1 MLIKAKYAKYRSL
14 VLSLLLI
21 LVVVVPGEAVSAAQS
36 VAGKKAEVKQLQAV
50 LKKLQSDLKK
60 ERAKRSKEERALQL
74 SEQNIATTAAQ
85 ILELNKKLASNSS
98 NLQGF
103 LSRQTQLQQ
112 QLDLQQNNLVSIIK
126 QRYQMGEETP
136 LKLLLRQQNPEYV
149 SRMLIYF
156 EKIREQQNTEILA
169 FRQLLAKHD
178 SNNSKID
185 QTQSQLLTQRKKLLQ
200 QQQQLQRSRTKRR
213 QVLAKIDLQISKN
226 RTKIKKLAA
235 DKKRLEK
242 VISRIQKVLPKTV
255 VKVKAT
261 VKATVKAKVKDN
273 RPFKVLKGKLPW
285 PVKGR
290 VIRNFASVE
299 NNLAYDG
306 VLISAV
312 QGRSVQA
319 VHGGMVVFA
328 DWLRSYGMLMIIDH
342 GDGYLTL
349 YGHNQQLLKKVG
361 DSVSTQEP
369 IAMTGNSG
377 GNQHAAL
384 YFAIR
389 HRGQTTNPRAWFA
402 RR

>member
-1 MLIKAKYAKYRSL
+1 
-14 VLSLLLI
+14 
-21 LVVVVPGEAVSAAQS
+21 
-36 VAGKKAEVKQLQAV
+36 LQAV

-85 ILELNKKLASNSS
+85 ILKFNKKLASNNS

-112 QLDLQQNNLVSIIK
+112 QLDLQQKNLVSIIK

-200 QQQQLQRSRTKRR
+200 QQQQLQSSRTKRR

-255 VKVKAT
+255 VK

-361 DSVSTQEP
+361 DSVSTLEP

>member
-1 MLIKAKYAKYRSL
+1 LLIKAKYAKYRSL

-21 LVVVVPGEAVSAAQS
+21 LVVVVPGTAVSAAQS

-85 ILELNKKLASNSS
+85 ILELNKKLASNNS

-103 LSRQTQLQQ
+103 LSRQKQLQQ

-200 QQQQLQRSRTKRR
+200 QQQQLQSSRTKRR

-255 VKVKAT
+255 VK

-361 DSVSTQEP
+361 DSVSTLEP

>member
-1 MLIKAKYAKYRSL
+1 LLIKAKYAKYRSL

-21 LVVVVPGEAVSAAQS
+21 LVVVVPGTAVSAAQS

-85 ILELNKKLASNSS
+85 ILTLNKKLASNNS

-185 QTQSQLLTQRKKLLQ
+185 QTQSQLLTQRKKLQQ
-200 QQQQLQRSRTKRR
+200 QQQQLQSSRTKRR

-255 VKVKAT
+255 VK

-361 DSVSTQEP
+361 DSVSTLEP

>member
-1 MLIKAKYAKYRSL
+1 
-14 VLSLLLI
+14 LLI
-21 LVVVVPGEAVSAAQS
+21 LAFVVPGATVSAAQS
-36 VAGKKAEVKQLQAV
+36 LVGKKAEVKQLQAV
-50 LKKLQSDLKK
+50 LKKLKSDLKK

-74 SEQNIATTAAQ
+74 SEQTIAATAAQ
-85 ILELNKKLASNSS
+85 ISKLNKKLASNNS

-112 QLDLQQNNLVSIIK
+112 QLGLQQKNLVNIIK
-126 QRYQMGEETP
+126 QRYQIGEETP

-156 EKIREQQNTEILA
+156 EKIREQQNSEILA
-169 FRQLLAKHD
+169 FRQLLDEHD

-185 QTQSQLLTQRKKLLQ
+185 QTQSQLLTQRKKL
-200 QQQQLQRSRTKRR
+200 QQQQLQLQSSRAKRR
-213 QVLAKIDLQISKN
+213 QVLAKIDLQITRN

-255 VKVKAT
+255 VKVKAV

-377 GNQHAAL
+377 GSQHAAL

>member
-1 MLIKAKYAKYRSL
+1 MSATT
-14 VLSLLLI
+14 
-21 LVVVVPGEAVSAAQS
+21 VSAAGS
-36 VAGKKAEVKQLQAV
+36 VAGEKAEVKQLQAM
-50 LKKLQSDLKK
+50 LKKLQSNLKK

-74 SEQNIATTAAQ
+74 SEQSIATTAAQ
-85 ILELNKKLASNSS
+85 ILKLNKKLLSINA
-98 NLQGF
+98 NLDGF

-112 QLDLQQNNLVSIIK
+112 QLDQQRKNLHSLIK
-126 QRYQMGEETP
+126 QRYQMGEEAP

-156 EKIREQQNTEILA
+156 ERIREQQNAEVLA
-169 FRQLLAKHD
+169 YRQLLDEHD
-178 SNNSKID
+178 SNSSKID
-185 QTQSQLLTQRKKLLQ
+185 QSQAQLLAQKHKLQQ
-200 QQQQLQRSRTKRR
+200 QQQQLQSSRAKRS
-213 QVLAKIDLQISKN
+213 QALAKIDQQILRN

-235 DKKRLEK
+235 DKKRLQK
-242 VISRIQKVLPKTV
+242 VISRIEKVLPKTV
-255 VKVKAT
+255 VKVKA
-261 VKATVKAKVKDN
+261 KVKDN
-273 RPFKVLKGKLPW
+273 RPFKILKGKLPW
-285 PVKGR
+285 PVKGK
-290 VIRNFASVE
+290 VIRSFASVE

-306 VLISAV
+306 VLISSA

-319 VHGGMVVFA
+319 VHSGMVVFA

-342 GDGYLTL
+342 GDGYMTL

-361 DSVSTQEP
+361 DSVSALEP

-389 HRGQTTNPRAWFA
+389 HRGQTTNPRTWFA

>member
-85 ILELNKKLASNSS
+85 ILELNKKLASNNS

-185 QTQSQLLTQRKKLLQ
+185 QTQSQLLTQRKKLQQ
-200 QQQQLQRSRTKRR
+200 QQQQLQSSRTKRR

-255 VKVKAT
+255 VK

-377 GNQHAAL
+377 GSQHAAL

>member
-1 MLIKAKYAKYRSL
+1 M
-14 VLSLLLI
+14 
-21 LVVVVPGEAVSAAQS
+21 
-36 VAGKKAEVKQLQAV
+36 
-50 LKKLQSDLKK
+50 LKKLQSDLKA

-74 SEQNIATTAAQ
+74 SEQSIASTAAQ
-85 ILELNKKLASNSS
+85 ILKLNKKLLSINA
-98 NLQGF
+98 NLDGF
-103 LSRQTQLQQ
+103 LNRQTQLQQ
-112 QLDLQQNNLVSIIK
+112 QLEQQRKNLHLLIK

-156 EKIREQQNTEILA
+156 ERIREQQNAEVLA
-169 FRQLLAKHD
+169 FRQLLDEHE
-178 SNNSKID
+178 SNSSKID
-185 QTQSQLLTQRKKLLQ
+185 QSQAQLLAQKSKLQQ
-200 QQQQLQRSRTKRR
+200 QQQQLQSNRAKRR
-213 QVLAKIDLQISKN
+213 QVLAKIDRQISKN
-226 RTKIKKLAA
+226 STKIKKLAA
-235 DKKRLEK
+235 DKKRLQK
-242 VISRIQKVLPKTV
+242 VISRIEKILPKAV
-255 VKVKAT
+255 VKVKAR
-261 VKATVKAKVKDN
+261 VKAKVKDN

-285 PVKGR
+285 PVKGK

-299 NNLAYDG
+299 NNLTYDG
-306 VLISAV
+306 VLISSA

-319 VHGGMVVFA
+319 VHSGMVVFA

-342 GDGYLTL
+342 GDGYMTL

-361 DSVSTQEP
+361 EPVSAQEP

-389 HRGQTTNPRAWFA
+389 HRGQTTNPRTWFA

>member
-1 MLIKAKYAKYRSL
+1 LLIKAKYAKYRSL

-21 LVVVVPGEAVSAAQS
+21 LVVVVPGTAVSAAQS

-85 ILELNKKLASNSS
+85 ILTLNKKLASNNS

-112 QLDLQQNNLVSIIK
+112 QLDLQQKNLVSIIK

-200 QQQQLQRSRTKRR
+200 QQQQLQSSRTKRR

-255 VKVKAT
+255 VKVKAV

-361 DSVSTQEP
+361 DSVSTLEP

>member
-1 MLIKAKYAKYRSL
+1 LLIKAKYAKYRSL

-85 ILELNKKLASNSS
+85 ILELNKKLASNNS

-185 QTQSQLLTQRKKLLQ
+185 QTQSQLLTQRKKLQQ
-200 QQQQLQRSRTKRR
+200 QQQQLQSSRTKRR

-255 VKVKAT
+255 VK

-377 GNQHAAL
+377 GSQHAAL

>member
-1 MLIKAKYAKYRSL
+1 LLIKAKYAKYRSL

-21 LVVVVPGEAVSAAQS
+21 LVVVVPGTAVSAAQS

-85 ILELNKKLASNSS
+85 ILTLNKKLASNNS

-200 QQQQLQRSRTKRR
+200 QQQQLQSSRTKRR

-255 VKVKAT
+255 VK

-361 DSVSTQEP
+361 DSVSTLEP